1 MSLLNDLYDAV
12 STVLL
17 NSNSFLDSIGVDP
30 KKNILESFY
39 MSGGSCRA
47 EISNQLSGEV
57 TVKFIQTVLVIDFLE
72 ELKDETV
79 HQ

>member
-1 MSLLNDLYDAV
+1 MSLLDELYDAV
-12 STVLL
+12 STVFL
-17 NSNSFLDSIGVDP
+17 NSHSFMDSIGIDP

-72 ELKDETV
+72 DCKDEIT
-79 HQ
+79 H